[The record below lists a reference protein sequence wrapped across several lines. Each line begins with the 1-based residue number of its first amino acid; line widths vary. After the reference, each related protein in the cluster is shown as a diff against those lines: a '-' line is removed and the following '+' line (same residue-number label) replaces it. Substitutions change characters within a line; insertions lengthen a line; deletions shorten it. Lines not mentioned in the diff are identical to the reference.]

1 MRGRGDGEAKARR
14 RRDEGKAKA
23 RRRRGEGEAKA
34 RRSEA
39 RVLVQFGCDLSFLL
53 DVLSCCAV
61 AWLMLFVAFSMRL
74 FAF

>member
-1 MRGRGDGEAKARR
+1 M
-14 RRDEGKAKA
+14 AKA

-39 RVLVQFGCDLSFLL
+39 RVLVQFGCDLSFLS
-53 DVLSCCAV
+53 DVLSCRAV
-61 AWLMLFVAFSMRL
+61 AWLMLFVGFSVRL